1 MMMRRRMLLAALLG
15 SGGSLFPAI
24 IVAADNT
31 ENLNNYAIAKYFL
44 EKYPSG
50 AYKIPITEDVTI
62 SGTNYC
68 DGKVTGLL
76 QVIPED
82 GVVIFRTKEGDDNLY
97 ALRVFAKVT
106 GGNYIGSTHEWFY
119 D

>member
-44 EKYPSG
+44 EKYPEG
-50 AYKIPITEDVTI
+50 AGEIPITEDVTI

-68 DGKVTGLL
+68 DGKVTGL
-76 QVIPED
+76 IYASPND
-82 GVVIFRTKEGDDNLY
+82 GVVAFRTKTGDDNLY
-97 ALRVFAKVT
+97 ALRVFTKAGAGT
-106 GGNYIGSTHEWFY
+106 YIGSTHEWFY